1 MVATPAS
8 PTQKHTPATG
18 TANASATAPAVPAAT
33 DPRQQ
38 LGEFAHY
45 LRGHGFALGYA
56 EVELMARAAA
66 ALPPAQ
72 WPRLEALWRAIASG
86 SQTQWTR
93 YTALHQ
99 AFWFP
104 HRVRGSTRSSGLM
117 QKSRSLPEVVAQM
130 HKDMASQ
137 PPGAAKPTV
146 GVADQAGAGNPDAP
160 DTSPKAQG
168 GASRSAPQ
176 DTRDFADWLPGDMDR
191 FEPLVEAFKRR
202 LRSKLMRRLQ
212 DHPERGAIHLRRS
225 LRQAL
230 CTGGELVQLHHV
242 RRKRRL
248 PRVAVLVDVS
258 RSMETHAQFF
268 LRLGR
273 ALVEVMDAR
282 AFVFHTRLAEVT
294 PLMRTRS
301 KRIQEKVN
309 AVSFGFGGGTRIA
322 HCLGEALDLHL
333 GRALKS
339 GDIFMVLSDGYDT
352 DAPEDLSAVL
362 ARVKA
367 RGARICWLHPTVER
381 PQSEAMRLA
390 APHVTHFM
398 PVHNLASLQRLPEL
412 LA

>member
-1 MVATPAS
+1 MVAALEPS
-8 PTQKHTPATG
+8 
-18 TANASATAPAVPAAT
+18 SVPAAT
-33 DPRQQ
+33 DPRAQ

-56 EVELMARAAA
+56 EVELMVRAASVMP
-66 ALPPAQ
+66 LAQ
-72 WPRLEALWRAIASG
+72 WPRLEALWRGIACG

-93 YTALHQ
+93 YPALHQ

-104 HRVRGSTRSSGLM
+104 HKVRGSTRSSGLT
-117 QKSRSLPEVVAQM
+117 QKSRSLAEVVQQM
-130 HKDMASQ
+130 HQDMADT
-137 PPGAAKPTV
+137 PPGAAKPTL
-146 GVADQAGAGNPDAP
+146 GVADQAGAGNPDAS
-160 DTSPKAQG
+160 DASPKAQG

-202 LRSKLMRRLQ
+202 LRAKLMRRVQ
-212 DHPERGAIHLRRS
+212 DHPQRGAIHLRRS

-230 CTGGELVQLHHV
+230 STGGELVQLHHV

-248 PRVAVLVDVS
+248 PKVAVLVDVS

-322 HCLGEALDLHL
+322 HCLGQALDVHL
-333 GRALKS
+333 GRTLQS

-381 PQSEAMRLA
+381 PQSEAMRQA
-390 APHVTHFM
+390 AQYVTHFM
-398 PVHNLASLQRLPEL
+398 PVHNLASLQQLPEL

>member
-1 MVATPAS
+1 MATLEQS
-8 PTQKHTPATG
+8 
-18 TANASATAPAVPAAT
+18 SVPAAS

-38 LGEFAHY
+38 IGEFAHY

-66 ALPPAQ
+66 ALPLVQ
-72 WPRLEALWRAIASG
+72 WPRLQALWRGIASG

-93 YTALHQ
+93 YPDLHQ
-99 AFWFP
+99 SFWFP
-104 HRVRGSTRSSGLM
+104 HKQRMARRSSGLT
-117 QKSRSLPEVVAQM
+117 QKSRALPELVQQM
-130 HKDMASQ
+130 HKDMANT
-137 PPGAAKPTV
+137 PPGAAKPSL
-146 GVADQAGAGNPDAP
+146 GVADQAGSGDVDAA
-160 DTSPKAQG
+160 DAAKKAQG
-168 GASRSAPQ
+168 GASRTPPQ

-191 FEPLVEAFKRR
+191 FEPLVEAFKRQ
-202 LRSKLMRRLQ
+202 LRAKLMRRVQ
-212 DHPERGAIHLRRS
+212 DHPQRGAIHLRRS

-230 CTGGELVQLHHV
+230 STGGELVQLHHV

-248 PRVAVLVDVS
+248 PRVSVLVDVS

-294 PLMRTRS
+294 PLMRKRS

-322 HCLGEALDLHL
+322 HCLGQALDVHL

-352 DAPEDLSAVL
+352 DAPEDLCAVM

-398 PVHNLASLQRLPEL
+398 PVHNLASLSRLPEL

>member
-1 MVATPAS
+1 MAILEQS
-8 PTQKHTPATG
+8 
-18 TANASATAPAVPAAT
+18 SVPAAS

-66 ALPPAQ
+66 ALPLVQ
-72 WPRLEALWRAIASG
+72 WPRLQALWRGIASG

-93 YTALHQ
+93 YPDLHQ
-99 AFWFP
+99 SFWFP
-104 HRVRGSTRSSGLM
+104 HKQRMARRSSGLT
-117 QKSRSLPEVVAQM
+117 QKSRALPELVQQM
-130 HKDMASQ
+130 HKDMANT
-137 PPGAAKPTV
+137 PPGAAKPSL
-146 GVADQAGAGNPDAP
+146 GVADQAGSGDVDAA
-160 DTSPKAQG
+160 DAAKKAQG
-168 GASRSAPQ
+168 GASRTPPQ

-202 LRSKLMRRLQ
+202 LRAKLMRRVQ
-212 DHPERGAIHLRRS
+212 DHPQRGAIHLRRS

-230 CTGGELVQLHHV
+230 STGGELVQLHHV

-248 PRVAVLVDVS
+248 PRVSVLVDVS

-294 PLMRTRS
+294 PLMRKRS
-301 KRIQEKVN
+301 KRMQEKVN

-322 HCLGEALDLHL
+322 HCLGQALDVHL

-352 DAPEDLSAVL
+352 DAPEDLCAVL

-398 PVHNLASLQRLPEL
+398 PVHNLASLSRLPEL

>member
-1 MVATPAS
+1 MAS
-8 PTQKHTPATG
+8 
-18 TANASATAPAVPAAT
+18 
-33 DPRQQ
+33 DPREQ

-66 ALPPAQ
+66 ALPLSQ
-72 WPRLEALWRAIASG
+72 WPRLEALWRSIASG
-86 SQTQWTR
+86 GQTQWTR

-99 AFWFP
+99 AFWFA
-104 HRVRGSTRSSGLM
+104 HKVRGTTRSSGLM
-117 QKSRSLPEVVAQM
+117 QRSRSLPELVQQM
-130 HKDMASQ
+130 HKDMADT
-137 PPGAAKPTV
+137 PPGTARPTL
-146 GVADQAGAGNPDAP
+146 GVADQAGSNPDAP
-160 DTSPKAQG
+160 DASPKAQG
-168 GASRSAPQ
+168 GARRSAPQ
-176 DTRDFADWLPGDMDR
+176 DARDFADWLPGDMDR

-212 DHPERGAIHLRRS
+212 DHPQRGAIHLRRS

-230 CTGGELVQLHHV
+230 STGGELVQLHHV

-248 PRVAVLVDVS
+248 PKVAVLVDVS

-322 HCLGEALDLHL
+322 HCLGQALDVHL
-333 GRALKS
+333 GRTLQS

-390 APHVTHFM
+390 AQHVTHFM
-398 PVHNLASLQRLPEL
+398 PVYNLASLSRLPEL

>member
-1 MVATPAS
+1 VAILEQS
-8 PTQKHTPATG
+8 
-18 TANASATAPAVPAAT
+18 SVPAAS

-66 ALPPAQ
+66 ALPLVQ
-72 WPRLEALWRAIASG
+72 WPRLQALWRGIASG

-93 YTALHQ
+93 YPDLHQ
-99 AFWFP
+99 SFWFP
-104 HRVRGSTRSSGLM
+104 HKQRMARRSSGLT
-117 QKSRSLPEVVAQM
+117 QKSRALPELVQQM
-130 HKDMASQ
+130 HKDMANT
-137 PPGAAKPTV
+137 PPGAAKPSL
-146 GVADQAGAGNPDAP
+146 GVADQAGSGDVDAA
-160 DTSPKAQG
+160 DAAKKAQG
-168 GASRSAPQ
+168 GASRTPPQ

-202 LRSKLMRRLQ
+202 LRAKLMRRVQ
-212 DHPERGAIHLRRS
+212 DHPQRGAIHLRRS

-230 CTGGELVQLHHV
+230 STGGELVQLHHV

-248 PRVAVLVDVS
+248 PRVSVLVDVS

-294 PLMRTRS
+294 PLMRKRS
-301 KRIQEKVN
+301 KRMQEKVN

-322 HCLGEALDLHL
+322 HCLGQALDVHL

-352 DAPEDLSAVL
+352 DAPEDLCAVL

-398 PVHNLASLQRLPEL
+398 PVHNLASLSRLPEL

>member
-1 MVATPAS
+1 MAILEQIS
-8 PTQKHTPATG
+8 
-18 TANASATAPAVPAAT
+18 VPAAS

-66 ALPPAQ
+66 ALPLVQ
-72 WPRLEALWRAIASG
+72 WPRLQALWRGIASG

-93 YTALHQ
+93 YPDLHQ
-99 AFWFP
+99 SFWFP
-104 HRVRGSTRSSGLM
+104 HKQRMARRSSGLT
-117 QKSRSLPEVVAQM
+117 QKSRALPELVQQM
-130 HKDMASQ
+130 HKDMANT
-137 PPGAAKPTV
+137 PPGAAKPSL
-146 GVADQAGAGNPDAP
+146 GVADQAGSGDVDAA
-160 DTSPKAQG
+160 DAAKKAQG
-168 GASRSAPQ
+168 GASRTPPQ

-202 LRSKLMRRLQ
+202 LRAKLMRRVQ
-212 DHPERGAIHLRRS
+212 DHPQRGAIHLRRS

-230 CTGGELVQLHHV
+230 STGGELVQLHHV

-248 PRVAVLVDVS
+248 PRVSVLVDVS

-294 PLMRTRS
+294 PLMRKRS
-301 KRIQEKVN
+301 KRMQEKVN

-322 HCLGEALDLHL
+322 HCLGQALDVHL

-352 DAPEDLSAVL
+352 DAPEDLCAVL

-398 PVHNLASLQRLPEL
+398 PVHNLASLSRLPEL

>member
-1 MVATPAS
+1 VAILEQS
-8 PTQKHTPATG
+8 
-18 TANASATAPAVPAAT
+18 SVPAAS

-66 ALPPAQ
+66 ALPLVQ
-72 WPRLEALWRAIASG
+72 WPRLQALWRGIASG

-93 YTALHQ
+93 YPDLHQ
-99 AFWFP
+99 SFWFP
-104 HRVRGSTRSSGLM
+104 HKQRMARRSSGLT
-117 QKSRSLPEVVAQM
+117 QKSRALPELVQQM
-130 HKDMASQ
+130 HKDMANT
-137 PPGAAKPTV
+137 PPGAAKPSL
-146 GVADQAGAGNPDAP
+146 GVADQSGSGDVDAA
-160 DTSPKAQG
+160 DAAKKAQG
-168 GASRSAPQ
+168 GASRTPPQ

-202 LRSKLMRRLQ
+202 LRAKLMRRVQ
-212 DHPERGAIHLRRS
+212 DHPQRGAIHLRRS

-230 CTGGELVQLHHV
+230 STGGELVQLHHV

-248 PRVAVLVDVS
+248 PRVSVLVDVS

-294 PLMRTRS
+294 PLMRKRS
-301 KRIQEKVN
+301 KRMQEKVN

-322 HCLGEALDLHL
+322 HCLGQALDVHL

-352 DAPEDLSAVL
+352 DAPEDLCAVL

-398 PVHNLASLQRLPEL
+398 PVHNLASLSRLPEL

>member
-8 PTQKHTPATG
+8 FEHMPAT
-18 TANASATAPAVPAAT
+18 ASVEAT
-33 DPRQQ
+33 DPREQ

-56 EVELMARAAA
+56 EVELMVRAAA
-66 ALPPAQ
+66 ALPTLQ
-72 WPRLEALWRAIASG
+72 WPRLEALWRSIASG

-104 HRVRGSTRSSGLM
+104 HKVRASTRSSGLT
-117 QKSRSLPEVVAQM
+117 QKSRSLAEVVQQM
-130 HKDMASQ
+130 HKDMANQ

-146 GVADQAGAGNPDAP
+146 GVADQAGAGDAP

-176 DTRDFADWLPGDMDR
+176 DSRDFADWLPGDMDR

-202 LRSKLMRRLQ
+202 LRAKLMRRLQ

-230 CTGGELVQLHHV
+230 STGGELVQLHHV
-242 RRKRRL
+242 RRKRRI

-322 HCLGEALDLHL
+322 HCLGEALDVHL
-333 GRALKS
+333 GRTLKS

-362 ARVKA
+362 AQVKA
-367 RGARICWLHPTVER
+367 RGARICWLHPTLER

-390 APHVTHFM
+390 AQHVTHFM
-398 PVHNLASLQRLPEL
+398 PVHNLASLSRLPEL